1 MIYNF
6 VDTIEASGN
15 AVLPSEALKLN
26 GEYIENLIPGYRTLH
41 VAGREALSPELDY
54 VETGIKDG
62 AKRKYKRYPARYIT
76 VTYQLLAES
85 NKAFRD
91 AFNALGSILDV
102 EDAEMI
108 FADEPDKYF
117 TGTPSEFGEIEPGKN
132 AVIGEIVFF
141 CEDPFKYSVKEYEV
155 EAATDDG
162 LYFAVD
168 YNGTYNSYPELQAEF
183 YNEEEADGETKNT
196 LTGSGDCGYV
206 AFFNEYEKIVQLGNP
221 DEAEGEA
228 LEEAQTLVNQTF
240 SKSTS
245 WGTAVQNL
253 FPLNSGIVT
262 SDSVVQ
268 TGTFKIG
275 KSHSD
280 AGENDYYLTPN
291 SYGSGA
297 KWHGPSITRIIPVDA
312 TGNVGATNFNYSWRQ
327 KMAIGSGTNAQ
338 KQRGAFQTLL
348 IDANG
353 KIIAGVNI
361 YKGDS
366 GKKAKLQF
374 YLNGEVKET
383 ISIDLSLNN
392 KYFGQITKTN
402 KAVRTSSIVKSGQ
415 SVTFN
420 IGGIQRTYR
429 DSAIAESV
437 VAKFTMTLTK
447 KENYTPLS
455 YNGVFWVKFVKN
467 NCETWRDV
475 PNKFSAND
483 IVVADC
489 MEGKIYLNDAES
501 PQLGALGN
509 DWEEFYLRPG
519 LNQIGVAYSDWVE
532 DNYAPTFKIRYREVF
547 L

>member
-54 VETGIKDG
+54 IETGIRDG
-62 AKRKYKRYPARYIT
+62 AKRKYRRYPARYIT

-85 NKAFRD
+85 SEAFRD
-91 AFNALGSILDV
+91 AFNALGGTLDI

-117 TGTPSEFGEIEPGKN
+117 TGTPSELGEIEPGKN

-141 CEDPFKYSVKEYEV
+141 CEDPFKYSVEEYEV
-155 EAATDDG
+155 EPSTDDG
-162 LYFAVD
+162 LYFAVN
-168 YNGTYNSYPELQAEF
+168 YNGTYKAFPELEATF
-183 YNEEEADGETKNT
+183 YEEEEADGETENT

-206 AFFNEYEKIVQLGNP
+206 AFFNEYEKIIQLGDP
-221 DEAEGEA
+221 DEAEGED
-228 LEEAQTLVNQTF
+228 LPKSQTLASQTF
-240 SKSTS
+240 LKSTS
-245 WGTAVQNL
+245 WGTAVQKL
-253 FPLNSGIVT
+253 FSLNSGVV
-262 SDSVVQ
+262 SSASVVQ
-268 TGTFKIG
+268 TGTFKTA
-275 KSHSD
+275 KSYAN
-280 AGENDYYLTPN
+280 AGANEYYLTPN

-297 KWHGPSITRIIPVDA
+297 KWHGPSITKVVPTDA
-312 TGNVGATNFNYSWRQ
+312 AGDVGATNFSYSWRQ
-327 KMAIGSGTNAQ
+327 KMAIGSRKNAQ
-338 KQRGAFQTLL
+338 KERGAFQTLL
-348 IDANG
+348 TDADG
-353 KIIAGVNI
+353 KIIAGVNV
-361 YKGDS
+361 YKS
-366 GKKAKLQF
+366 SNGKKAKLRF
-374 YLNGEVKET
+374 YLNGKVKET

-392 KYFGQITKTN
+392 KYFGQITKKN

-420 IGGIQRTYR
+420 IGGIKRTYR
-429 DSAIAESV
+429 DSEIADSV
-437 VAKFTMTLTK
+437 VTKFTITISK
-447 KENYTPLS
+447 WASYTPLS

-483 IVVADC
+483 IVIADC
-489 MEGKIYLNDAES
+489 ADGKIYLNDAET
-501 PQLGALGN
+501 PHLGALGN
-509 DWEEFYLRPG
+509 DWEEFYLRSG
-519 LNQIGVAYSDWVE
+519 INQIGVAYSDWVE
-532 DNYAPTFKIRYREVF
+532 DAYAPTFKMRYREVF